1 MESPHFHVVLVEP
14 EIPQNTGNIGRLCVG
29 ANCSLHLVQPLGF
42 SLEDRYMKRAGL
54 DYWKYLDW
62 HLHNSFEEFLEKV
75 NPKHFYFFS
84 KKAAKEYW
92 DVSLQQGDALVFG
105 KETLGLPESLIEQYP
120 EKSLTAWKSTIAVH
134 FLREKRRRSLTR
146 EGGFVPS
153 HGFDGNGRG
162 WNGLWASV
170 VFCPLYPLWNR

>member
-1 MESPHFHVVLVEP
+1 MEAPHFHVVLVEP

-92 DVSLQQGDALVFG
+92 DVSFRQGDALIFG
-105 KETLGLPESLIEQYP
+105 KETLGLPESLIGQYP
-120 EKSLTAWKSTIAVH
+120 GKSLKIPMPGKTRSINLANSVAVAVYEGMRQLHVSAST
-134 FLREKRRRSLTR
+134 
-146 EGGFVPS
+146 
-153 HGFDGNGRG
+153 D
-162 WNGLWASV
+162 
-170 VFCPLYPLWNR
+170 

>member
-1 MESPHFHVVLVEP
+1 MEGPHFHVVLVEP

-92 DVSLQQGDALVFG
+92 DVSFQQGDALIFG
-105 KETLGLPESLIEQYP
+105 KETLGLPEFLIEQYP
-120 EKSLTAWKSTIAVH
+120 EKSLKIPMPGKTRSINLANSVAVAVYEGMRQLHVSAST
-134 FLREKRRRSLTR
+134 
-146 EGGFVPS
+146 
-153 HGFDGNGRG
+153 D
-162 WNGLWASV
+162 
-170 VFCPLYPLWNR
+170 

>member
-1 MESPHFHVVLVEP
+1 MEAPHFHVVLVEP

-54 DYWKYLDW
+54 DYWRFLDW

-92 DVSLQQGDALVFG
+92 DVSFRQGDALIFG
-105 KETLGLPESLIEQYP
+105 KETLGLPESLIGQYP
-120 EKSLTAWKSTIAVH
+120 EKSLKIPMPGKTRSINLANSVAVAVYEGMRQLHVSAST
-134 FLREKRRRSLTR
+134 
-146 EGGFVPS
+146 
-153 HGFDGNGRG
+153 D
-162 WNGLWASV
+162 
-170 VFCPLYPLWNR
+170 

>member
-1 MESPHFHVVLVEP
+1 MEEPHFHVVLVEP

-54 DYWKYLDW
+54 DYWKHLEW

-84 KKAAKEYW
+84 KKAAKGYW
-92 DVSLQQGDALVFG
+92 DVSFQQGDALVFG

-120 EKSLTAWKSTIAVH
+120 EKSLKIPMPGKTRSINLANSVAVAVYEGMRQLHVSAST
-134 FLREKRRRSLTR
+134 
-146 EGGFVPS
+146 
-153 HGFDGNGRG
+153 D
-162 WNGLWASV
+162 
-170 VFCPLYPLWNR
+170 